1 MATSEQDNYKLLS
14 GVKERLDSVGLE
26 VPKVEVRYEDITI
39 TANVNVGSRA
49 LPTLMNSVRDVIE
62 NILTRLRIFRPK
74 KHSLTILNNINGVVK
89 PG

>member
-1 MATSEQDNYKLLS
+1 M
-14 GVKERLDSVGLE
+14 GLE

-62 NILTRLRIFRPK
+62 VKHLILQLIFSV
-74 KHSLTILNNINGVVK
+74 SLL
-89 PG
+89 P